1 MFFRAFVVPE
11 ARRSSFAE
19 RRVRDGLR
27 SWSDHGRNRPHSK
40 FWLEGAPVSSF
51 GAWCFCVL
59 QVPVA
64 NRLIVLARRC
74 SCVIVGRVL
83 FLCFAGAGC

>member
-40 FWLEGAPVSSF
+40 FWLEGVPVSSF
-51 GAWCFCVL
+51 GACCFCVL

-74 SCVIVGRVL
+74 SCVIVGSVL